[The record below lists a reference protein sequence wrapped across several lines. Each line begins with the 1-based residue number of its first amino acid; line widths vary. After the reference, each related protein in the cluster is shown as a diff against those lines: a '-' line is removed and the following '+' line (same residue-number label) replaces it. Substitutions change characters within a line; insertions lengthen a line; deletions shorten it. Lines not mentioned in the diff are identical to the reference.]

1 MTEHNN
7 EQGAWSASSNRPRPR
22 INIADPLQPAQPQG
36 SRPAASG
43 QNSQTQGG
51 REQLVGQAAA
61 AQRAEAQAQVQP
73 QAQAANRQAPSQQAQ
88 TGYQQTRQQAPVAR
102 AQLAY
107 QQQGQPANAYQAQA
121 QAPYPNQG
129 NTQAG
134 PRQYKQA
141 PARKKRRAP
150 KVIAALAIVLAVAG
164 AAAGGGWWWYNNHAV
179 EVTLNGTTTTIEGSQ
194 RSIQGLID
202 AGTVTPTA
210 GNHLAIDGSVIQQ
223 GGGNAATVKLNNA
236 ETSDFSQLLMDG
248 DDIGVTNGTDTTEEY
263 TEETKETKPAKAS
276 VKVKGSGAIHK
287 VSAPSKETVKV
298 LTGKESGKTKTE
310 VVKKSSGLT
319 VTKCNA
325 STNKKVIA
333 LTFDDGPWPTTT
345 DEILDILAENDAKA
359 TFFTIG
365 KQIASHTSSVKRMKE
380 AGHQICT
387 HTYDHASGSGRGVNI
402 TYMSASEQKKE
413 IKKGYEAIKAVTGE
427 DASTVV
433 RLPGGNV
440 NEDTYSNLSNLIS
453 AEINWNVDTEDWSRP
468 GVDAIYNRIVNAS
481 SGNVILMHDGGG
493 DRSQTVAA
501 LKKALPVLKGKGYSF
516 VTIDELLK
524 DNQ

>member
-36 SRPAASG
+36 TNQGATR
-43 QNSQTQGG
+43 QRTQTQAP
-51 REQLVGQAAA
+51 VGAH
-61 AQRAEAQAQVQP
+61 AQAQAQAQAQTQNRVQDTYRNTSNHQQAP
-73 QAQAANRQAPSQQAQ
+73 GQQVQMSRQQAQAARPQQ
-88 TGYQQTRQQAPVAR
+88 
-102 AQLAY
+102 AY
-107 QQQGQPANAYQAQA
+107 QQQGRPTSAQQVQN
-121 QAPYPNQG
+121 QAPDPRQSY
-129 NTQAG
+129 TQND

-141 PARKKRRAP
+141 PTRKKRRVP
-150 KVIAALAIVLAVAG
+150 KVLAALAIVVVVAG

-179 EVTLNGTTTTIEGSQ
+179 EVTLNGATTTIEGSQ

-210 GNHLAIDGSVIQQ
+210 GNHLAIDGSIIKE
-223 GGGNAATVKLNNA
+223 GAGNAATVKLNNT
-236 ETSDFSQLLMDG
+236 ETSDFSKLLMDG
-248 DDIGVTNGTDTTEEY
+248 DSIEVSNGTDTTEEY

-276 VKVKGSGAIHK
+276 VKVQGTGAIHK

-325 STNKKVIA
+325 STSKKAIA

-345 DEILDILAENDAKA
+345 DQILDILAENDAKA

-365 KQIASHTSSVKRMKE
+365 KQIANRTSSVKRMKE

-402 TYMSASEQKKE
+402 TYMSASEQKNE
-413 IKKGYEAIKAVTGE
+413 VKKGYQAIKAVTGE

-440 NEDTYSNLSNLIS
+440 NEETYSNLSNLIS
-453 AEINWNVDTEDWSRP
+453 AEINWNIDTEDWSRP
-468 GVDAIYNRIVNAS
+468 GVDAIYNRIVSAS
-481 SGNVILMHDGGG
+481 SGSIILMHDGGG

-501 LKKALPVLKGKGYSF
+501 LKKALPVLKEKGYSF

-524 DNQ
+524 EDQ

>member
-36 SRPAASG
+36 AHQDA
-43 QNSQTQGG
+43 TQKT
-51 REQLVGQAAA
+51 
-61 AQRAEAQAQVQP
+61 
-73 QAQAANRQAPSQQAQ
+73 QAQAPVRDQNQAQTQARAQAPAQAAYRQAPGRQAQ
-88 TGYQQTRQQAPVAR
+88 ATHQQTRRQAPAAR
-102 AQLAY
+102 AQQAY
-107 QQQGQPANAYQAQA
+107 QQQGRAENAYPAQR
-121 QAPYPNQG
+121 QGSYPNQD
-129 NTQAG
+129 TAQAG

-141 PARKKRRAP
+141 PPRKKRRAP
-150 KVIAALAIVLAVAG
+150 KVIAVLAIVLVVAG

-179 EVTLNGTTTTIEGSQ
+179 EVTLNGAATTIEGSQ

-210 GNHLAIDGSVIQQ
+210 GNHLAVDGSVIQQ

-236 ETSDFSQLLMDG
+236 ETSDFSKLLMDG
-248 DDIGVTNGTDTTEEY
+248 DTIEVTNGSDTTEEY

-276 VKVKGSGAIHK
+276 VKVTGAGAIHK

-325 STNKKVIA
+325 STSKKVIA

-345 DEILDILAENDAKA
+345 DQILDILAENDAKA

-365 KQIASHTSSVKRMKE
+365 KQIASRTSSVKRMKE

-413 IKKGYEAIKAVTGE
+413 VKKGYAAIKAVTGE

-481 SGNVILMHDGGG
+481 SGNIILMHDGGG

-524 DNQ
+524 ENQ